1 MVDPVMLAGLA
12 AAGLALNLTP
22 GPDMLFCLSQ
32 GLRGGR
38 RAGWAAS
45 AGVALGVFVH
55 VMIAGLG
62 LGAIFAASPTLFEAV
77 RWIGV
82 GYLLWL
88 ALAAL
93 RAQAPEHSRPK
104 AVASAFRSALLI
116 NLLNPKVILFV
127 LAFVPQFVVP
137 AAGPIMLQ
145 FLIFGLT
152 FATTSFLVN
161 GVVGSL
167 GARAEVWMA
176 ARPRYLDWLSSGI
189 FAGLAVRLAV
199 LERT

>member
-45 AGVALGVFVH
+45 AGVALGVFIH

-62 LGAIFAASPTLFEAV
+62 LGAVFAASPTLFEAV

-88 ALAAL
+88 ALVAL
-93 RAQAPEHSRPK
+93 RGQASEQARPQ
-104 AVASAFRSALLI
+104 AVASAFRSGLLI

-127 LAFVPQFVVP
+127 LAFVPQFIVP

-152 FATTSFLVN
+152 FAATSFLVN

-167 GARAEVWMA
+167 GARAEAWMT
-176 ARPRYLDWLSSGI
+176 ARPRYLDWLTSGI